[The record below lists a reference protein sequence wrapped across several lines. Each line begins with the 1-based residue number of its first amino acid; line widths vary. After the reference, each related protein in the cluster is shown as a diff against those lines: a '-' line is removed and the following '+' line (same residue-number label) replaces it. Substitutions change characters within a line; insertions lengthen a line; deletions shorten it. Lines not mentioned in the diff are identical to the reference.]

1 MVVEASEGG
10 AKAGKDFA
18 ARSHVVIS
26 SGLKSCGARFG
37 DQTGMVFRYARK
49 REQEG
54 SSAAALC
61 TSHVNLSA

>member
-26 SGLKSCGARFG
+26 SGLKIHGARFG

-49 REQEG
+49 
-54 SSAAALC
+54 
-61 TSHVNLSA
+61 